1 MTAEAPSF
9 ELYLN
14 KSLGKGSD
22 DVARR
27 NREAIERV
35 YRAIEAGDQAAL
47 FGILAD
53 DVVFHE
59 AASLPYG
66 CTKTGKA
73 GAQAGV
79 EGMFSAWSH
88 LRVDIEEFA
97 CAGDIV
103 IAYLMMRATARATG
117 EVYEGPTA
125 ELFRFKEGKVIEW
138 RPIYWDT
145 HRVRQVCGLA

>member
-1 MTAEAPSF
+1 MTAEAPAF
-9 ELYLN
+9 ELYL
-14 KSLGKGSD
+14 KKTLGKGSVE
-22 DVARR
+22 VAQR
-27 NREAIERV
+27 NRQTIERV

-66 CTKTGKA
+66 CTKTGKD
-73 GAQAGV
+73 GALAGV

-97 CAGDIV
+97 TAGDIV
-103 IAYLMMRATARATG
+103 IAYLNMRGTARATG
-117 EVYEGPTA
+117 QVYEGPTA
-125 ELFRFKEGKVIEW
+125 ELFRFKDGKVIEW